1 MHYYLPHQK
10 HLDPK
15 LFLWVSP
22 VDEKNQPADPV
33 FIEAA
38 YRIGGGFL
46 FYRARELND
55 DGRAIEL
62 VERAVH
68 LASRARKSRPVA
80 EPQAYLFRTFTNLVD
95 AEIARHRRIVPLTDD
110 LLHEVAGRAAPSMEY
125 EIDRNTDWKRILE
138 SLDPTVRMVYERLR
152 QGLTVREIAL
162 ELGIKPN
169 TLVQRV
175 HRARKHIKLTL
186 DQERSKRRISIGDG
200 DGRTRRS
207 HA

>member
-1 MHYYLPHQK
+1 MHNYLPHQN
-10 HLDPK
+10 HSDSK

-33 FIEAA
+33 FVEAA

-95 AEIARHRRIVPLTDD
+95 AEIARYRRIVPLTDE
-110 LLHEVAGRAAPSMEY
+110 LLHEVASRAAPCIEQ
-125 EIDRNTDWKRILE
+125 EIDRETDWKHILE
-138 SLDPTVRMVYERLR
+138 SLDQTVRMVYERLR

-162 ELGIKPN
+162 EMGVKPN
-169 TLVQRV
+169 TLVQRI
-175 HRARKHIKLTL
+175 HRARKQMKSAL
-186 DQERSKRRISIGDG
+186 DQERARGRTSKNDG
-200 DGRTRRS
+200 NGRTRR
-207 HA
+207 AGA

>member
-1 MHYYLPHQK
+1 MYSHLPQQN

-22 VDEKNQPADPV
+22 IDEKNQPVDPAFV
-33 FIEAA
+33 EAA

-68 LASRARKSRPVA
+68 LASRARKSRPVH
-80 EPQAYLFRTFTNLVD
+80 EPAAYLFRTFTNLVD
-95 AEIARHRRIVPLTDD
+95 AEIQRYRRIIPLTDE
-110 LLHEVAGRAAPSMEY
+110 LLREVAGRAAPSMEQ
-125 EIDRNTDWKRILE
+125 EIDRETDWKRILE
-138 SLDPTVRMVYERLR
+138 SLDDTTRMVYERLR
-152 QGLTVREIAL
+152 QGRKVWQIAL
-162 ELGIKPN
+162 EMGIKPN
-169 TLVQRV
+169 TLVKRI
-175 HRARKHIKLTL
+175 HRARKQLQNTL
-186 DQERSKRRISIGDG
+186 DRERAKGRTSKGDG
-200 DGRTRRS
+200 KGRERRP

>member
-1 MHYYLPHQK
+1 MHYYLPHQN
-10 HLDPK
+10 HSDPK
-15 LFLWVSP
+15 SFLWVSP

-80 EPQAYLFRTFTNLVD
+80 EPRAYLFRTFTNLVD
-95 AEIARHRRIVPLTDD
+95 AEIARYRRIVPLTDE
-110 LLHEVAGRAAPSMEY
+110 LLHEMAGRAAPSMEQ
-125 EIDRNTDWKRILE
+125 IDRETDWKRILE
-138 SLDPTVRMVYERLR
+138 SLDQTVRMVYERLR
-152 QGLTVREIAL
+152 QGRTVREIAL
-162 ELGIKPN
+162 EMGVKPN
-169 TLVQRV
+169 TLVQRI
-175 HRARKHIKLTL
+175 HRARKEIKNTL
-186 DQERSKRRISIGDG
+186 DQERTKGRTSKG
-200 DGRTRRS
+200 DGRTRQ
-207 HA
+207 ADA

>member
-1 MHYYLPHQK
+1 MRYYLPHQNQSASRM
-10 HLDPK
+10 
-15 LFLWVSP
+15 FLWVSP

-38 YRIGGGFL
+38 YQIGGGFF

-80 EPQAYLFRTFTNLVD
+80 EPQAYLFRTYTNLVD
-95 AEIARHRRIVPLTDD
+95 AEIARYRRIVPLTDK
-110 LLHEVAGRAAPSMEY
+110 LLWELAGRAAPSIEQD
-125 EIDRNTDWKRILE
+125 IDRETDWKRVLE

-152 QGLTVREIAL
+152 QGRTVREIAL
-162 ELGIKPN
+162 EMGIKPN
-169 TLVQRV
+169 TLVQRI
-175 HRARKHIKLTL
+175 HRARKQIKDAL
-186 DQERSKRRISIGDG
+186 DQERVKRRTSKGDG
-200 DGRTRRS
+200 DERTRRTD
-207 HA
+207 A